1 MKRRVVL
8 SVLLVWKLYKIVLD
22 PQCLCKFLWVSFRSY
37 LTLIY
42 VVTLRDISIILFL
55 SDQQSNTKSS
65 CPPVSTWDEPQTKAT
80 KYKILPPGVGRVAHY
95 VHTQQWRSNFYFI
108 VNLPFVSGPLCCQT
122 IQTSYLWW
130 ENVLRPISYYIVAH
144 YNGADA
150 IFNIVSK
157 HLDISLNISKTISR
171 NDWWVEVIVLYRGPA
186 QCCTID
192 KIELTILPLCASFTL
207 QTFTSPLSTATT
219 TNQSRCNL

>member
-1 MKRRVVL
+1 M
-8 SVLLVWKLYKIVLD
+8 S
-22 PQCLCKFLWVSFRSY
+22 
-37 LTLIY
+37 
-42 VVTLRDISIILFL
+42 
-55 SDQQSNTKSS
+55 
-65 CPPVSTWDEPQTKAT
+65 
-80 KYKILPPGVGRVAHY
+80 
-95 VHTQQWRSNFYFI
+95 TQQWRSNFYFI

-157 HLDISLNISKTISR
+157 HLNISLNISKTISR

-207 QTFTSPLSTATT
+207 QTFTSPLSSAT
-219 TNQSRCNL
+219 TNQFRYNLPTLLKERGPSTHKMWNFVFFLGKLYLFYIYFSCFYFY